1 MRGDAACR
9 LFEDQQDVDAAH
21 YGQHGSVEPPM
32 QPVQALQLRQK
43 VACVWLWRGL
53 PKSDERI
60 LRGYRSHEEPP
71 TLSLMAALAR
81 WSRTETLPSLIPSA
95 IAMSFTGIS
104 SRWRVATAL
113 RLSGRP
119 RTASTRRFSFTAC
132 AIASSVGSDGSGIVS

>member
-60 LRGYRSHEEPP
+60 LRG
-71 TLSLMAALAR
+71 
-81 WSRTETLPSLIPSA
+81 
-95 IAMSFTGIS
+95 
-104 SRWRVATAL
+104 
-113 RLSGRP
+113 
-119 RTASTRRFSFTAC
+119 
-132 AIASSVGSDGSGIVS
+132 